1 MRLGELVVLGVVV
14 GGLLGIVGALVV
26 SVRLID
32 PPARPLDSPDRG
44 TLEVVVLLGSVLVVL
59 FTLLAMAVLTLVWL
73 ERKQLG
79 RMQGRVGP
87 TRVGPFGLLQP
98 VADAIKLVMKEDV
111 APGTSS
117 KLLFWVAPLLVFVPG
132 FVVWL
137 TIPFAKDVVVR
148 SLDMGLFFFIAV
160 SVLSIVGLVLA
171 GWSSGSKYAVLGGIR
186 SAAQLISY
194 EIPIIM
200 TVLTVAMLADSMSF
214 VVVVEA
220 QRTVPYIALQPLG
233 FIVFFLAGL
242 AEVGRTPFDIY
253 FAESEIVGGPFVEY
267 SGAHW
272 AIFFLA
278 EYVNTFVVGALA
290 ALLFLGGWSWP
301 FGDLTAPPDGVTT
314 PAGVALGVAL
324 FLGKTYLVV
333 IAIFWVRATYPRLRI
348 DQLMSLGWKLLIP
361 LSFAVV
367 VTTAVQLFYGW
378 PRWTLPVMSLALLAV
393 PVVMQLRIG
402 RRRAL
407 AEARRYAERA
417 VVVEAQPR
425 PQRPQGSEA

>member
-1 MRLGELVVLGVVV
+1 MRARAGQAVVLGIVVA
-14 GGLLGIVGALVV
+14 GLLGILGALVV
-26 SVRLID
+26 TAQALGTPEVV
-32 PPARPLDSPDRG
+32 
-44 TLEVVVLLGSVLVVL
+44 TLEVFLLLAALLVVL
-59 FTLLAMAVLTLVWL
+59 FTLLTVVVLTLVWL

-79 RMQGRVGP
+79 RMQSRVGP

-98 VADAIKLVMKEDV
+98 VADALKLVFKEDV

-117 KLLFWVAPLLVFVPG
+117 KLLFFAAPILVFVPG

-137 TIPFAKDVVVR
+137 TIPFARDVVVR
-148 SLDMGLFFFIAV
+148 DLDMGLFFFIAM
-160 SVLSIVGLVLA
+160 SVVGIVGLLLA

-186 SAAQLISY
+186 AAAQLISY

-200 TVLTVAMLADSMSF
+200 IVLTVAMMADSMSF
-214 VVVVEA
+214 VAVVEA
-220 QRTVPYIALQPLG
+220 QRTVPYIAVQPLG

-253 FAESEIVGGPFVEY
+253 PAESEVVGGPFVEY

-278 EYVNTFVVGALA
+278 EYVNTFAIGAVG

-301 FGDLTAPPDGVTT
+301 FGDLPTA
-314 PAGVALGVAL
+314 AAVAL
-324 FLGKTYLVV
+324 FLGKSYLIVT
-333 IAIFWVRATYPRLRI
+333 AIFWVRATYPRLRI

-378 PRWTLPVMSLALLAV
+378 PLWTLPVMSLALLAV
-393 PVVMQLRIG
+393 PVVMQLRMG

-407 AEARRYAERA
+407 ADARRFAERA

-425 PQRPQGSEA
+425 PQRAQESGA

>member
-1 MRLGELVVLGVVV
+1 MRARAGQAVVLGIVVA
-14 GGLLGIVGALVV
+14 GLLGILGALVV
-26 SVRLID
+26 TAQALGTPEVV
-32 PPARPLDSPDRG
+32 
-44 TLEVVVLLGSVLVVL
+44 TLEVFLLLAALLVVL
-59 FTLLAMAVLTLVWL
+59 FTLLTVVVLTLVWL

-79 RMQGRVGP
+79 RMQSRVGP

-98 VADAIKLVMKEDV
+98 VADALKLVFKEDV

-117 KLLFWVAPLLVFVPG
+117 KLLFFAAPILVFVPG

-137 TIPFAKDVVVR
+137 TIPFARDVVVR
-148 SLDMGLFFFIAV
+148 DLDMGLFFFIAM
-160 SVLSIVGLVLA
+160 SVVGIVGLLLA

-186 SAAQLISY
+186 AAAQLISY

-200 TVLTVAMLADSMSF
+200 IVLTVAMMADSMSF
-214 VVVVEA
+214 VAVVEA
-220 QRTVPYIALQPLG
+220 QRTVPYIAVQPLG

-253 FAESEIVGGPFVEY
+253 PAESEVVGGPFVEY

-278 EYVNTFVVGALA
+278 EYVNTFAIGAVG

-301 FGDLTAPPDGVTT
+301 FGDLPTA
-314 PAGVALGVAL
+314 AAVAL
-324 FLGKTYLVV
+324 FLGKSYLIV

-378 PRWTLPVMSLALLAV
+378 PLWTLPVMSLALLAV
-393 PVVMQLRIG
+393 PVVMQLRMG

-407 AEARRYAERA
+407 ADARRFAERA

-425 PQRPQGSEA
+425 PQRAQESGA